1 MVKVVAIIN
10 PIAGAGSRGIAFRH
24 LVSIARQAGMEID
37 CQTTGGPGQARGIAA
52 GLACEGAGGHDLR
65 AVIAVGGD
73 GTVHE
78 VADGLTGSPLPLAVW
93 PTGTENLFA
102 KSFKFRAETH
112 AMLHCLQSG
121 RAKAID
127 VGRADGRSFLI
138 VAGIGFD
145 AEVVH
150 RLVNLRTG
158 HITHLS
164 YSAPLWRTFW
174 EHRFP
179 NLRVFGEQ
187 GLLWEGRG
195 LVFVG
200 NMARYSLGLR
210 VIRDAICDDGL
221 LDICVFPCGGRI
233 ALIGHALRT
242 LARAHVE
249 HGGVRY
255 HRLRRIRIESDESV
269 PVELD
274 GEAAGR
280 LPLDIS
286 VRSQALSVLVPPDR
300 ATV

>member
-1 MVKVVAIIN
+1 MKVAAIIN
-10 PIAGAGSRGIAFRH
+10 PIAGAGSMGAAFRH
-24 LVSIARQAGMEID
+24 LVSISRQAGVEID
-37 CQTTGGPGQARGIAA
+37 CQTTGAPGQARRMAA
-52 GLACEGAGGHDLR
+52 SLASSVSEGRVIR

-78 VADGLTGSPLPLAVW
+78 VADGLTGSPLPLTVW

-102 KSFKFRAETH
+102 KSFGFKAEAH
-112 AMLHCLQSG
+112 ALLNCLQAG
-121 RAKAID
+121 RGKLID
-127 VGRADGRSFLI
+127 VGHADGRSFLI

-150 RLVNLRTG
+150 RLVRLRTG

-179 NLRVFGEQ
+179 HLRVYGEQ
-187 GLLWEGRG
+187 GLLWDGRG

-200 NMARYSLGLR
+200 NMPRYSLGLR

-221 LDICVFPCGGRI
+221 LDLCIFPCGGRL

-242 LARAHVE
+242 LARVHVE
-249 HGGVRY
+249 HGHVRY
-255 HRLRRIRIESDESV
+255 HRLSRIRIESDEPV

-280 LPLDIS
+280 LPLEIS
-286 VRSQALSVLVPPDR
+286 VRSRALSVLVPPDPT
-300 ATV
+300 TV

>member
-1 MVKVVAIIN
+1 MKAVAIIN
-10 PIAGAGSRGIAFRH
+10 PIAGAGAKAVAFRR
-24 LVSIARQAGMEID
+24 LAARARRAGVEIE
-37 CQTTGGPGQARGIAA
+37 CHTTGGPGQARQMAA
-52 GLACEGAGGHDLR
+52 GLVSTTSRGEPIR

-102 KSFKFRAETH
+102 KSFRFKADAH
-112 AMLHCLQSG
+112 AMLDCLQSG
-121 RAKAID
+121 RAKPID
-127 VGRADGRSFLI
+127 VGHANDRSFLI

-150 RLVNLRTG
+150 RLVSLRTG

-164 YSAPLWRTFW
+164 YSGPVWRTFW

-179 NLRVFGEQ
+179 HLRVYGDQ
-187 GLLWEGRG
+187 QPLWEGRG

-200 NMARYSLGLR
+200 NMPRYSLGLR

-221 LDICVFPCGGRI
+221 LDLCILPCSGRLG
-233 ALIGHALRT
+233 LIVHTLRT
-242 LARAHVE
+242 LARVHVE

-255 HRLRRIRIESDESV
+255 HRLSRIRIESDESV

-280 LPLDIS
+280 LPLEIS
-286 VRSQALSVLVPPDR
+286 IRSRALSVLVPPDR
-300 ATV
+300 TTV